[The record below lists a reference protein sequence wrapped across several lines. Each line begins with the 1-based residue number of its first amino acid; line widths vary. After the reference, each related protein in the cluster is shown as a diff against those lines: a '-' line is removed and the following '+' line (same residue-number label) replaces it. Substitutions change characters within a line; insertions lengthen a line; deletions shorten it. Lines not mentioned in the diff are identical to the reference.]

1 MPKAPS
7 IAPTLHPVRMVVQ
20 RTGLTPDLLR
30 AWERRYGVVKPT
42 RTAGGQRLYSDAD
55 VARLSVLKRAV
66 EGGRTI
72 SQVAPLDDAAIRA
85 MIDADLAA
93 ARAQPL
99 RAVPF
104 ATDDG
109 DSVLAAAL
117 KAVDEF
123 DGPVLEQQLRA
134 AALRFSV
141 DAMLDEVLSPLLF
154 TIGSLWHAGALDPA
168 NEHMATA
175 TIRRVLGWM
184 MDQSAMGV
192 GAPTIVVATPTGQT
206 HEMGAMLVAATVAAR
221 GWRVVYL
228 GADLPATEIANA
240 AVRTRARAVAISI
253 VYPLDDGRLAG
264 ELQRLRDA
272 LPAQMPVVVGGSGA
286 AAYSDAIAKA
296 ALIPVGTLPALREW
310 LRSGGNA

>member
-1 MPKAPS
+1 MPKATM

-30 AWERRYGVVKPT
+30 AWERRYAVVKPT

-55 VARLSVLKRAV
+55 VARLSLLKEAV
-66 EGGRTI
+66 DGGRAI

-85 MIDADLAA
+85 IIDADTAA
-93 ARAQPL
+93 ERAQPL

-104 ATDDG
+104 ATEDG

-117 KAVDEF
+117 KAVDDF
-123 DGPVLEQQLRA
+123 DGPALEQLLRA

-141 DAMLDEVLSPLLF
+141 DAMLDEVLGPMLF

-184 MDQSAMGV
+184 MDHAAMAST
-192 GAPTIVVATPTGQT
+192 APTIVVATPTGQT
-206 HEMGAMLVAATVAAR
+206 HEMGAMLVAATIAAR

-240 AVRTRARAVAISI
+240 AIRTRARAVALSI

-272 LPAQMPVVVGGSGA
+272 LPNAVPVLVGGSGVS
-286 AAYSDAIAKA
+286 AYTDAIRTA
-296 ALIPVGTLPALREW
+296 AMTPVGSLPALREW
-310 LRSGGNA
+310 LRSASAA